1 VPTSRAR
8 SGRKSNA
15 VPTVLTRTCA
25 DCGDEFQQ
33 ERVGPGQPRKWCDRC
48 KTLRSLSKIGQPVVK
63 DCARCGEP
71 FEQVNRNVKP
81 FIYCEPCR
89 AEAHA
94 DYIARKRK
102 SERAKKIER
111 GYYVQRVCEDC
122 SSEFLIQTTSTRHQ
136 CPPCRGKRSRARRA
150 AREAERLERGL
161 RPILVTHG
169 MNSLV
174 AQRPAAAA
182 WYAHL
187 REQLLQWDEAFKTP
201 LEMYAMTMARIESGY
216 RWVEEQREAGAEIK
230 DLLAVEAQLDTQM
243 RIAIKLAH
251 ELGLTP
257 RSAISMAKDAG
268 TAHELRRR
276 SAIDR
281 VNQHLLGRGSGEA
294 A

>member
-1 VPTSRAR
+1 LLTP
-8 SGRKSNA
+8 

-33 ERVGPGQPRKWCDRC
+33 QRVGPGQPRKWCDRC
-48 KTLRSLSKIGQPVVK
+48 RTLRDLPKVGQIIES
-63 DCARCGEP
+63 DCARCDNT
-71 FEQVNRNVKP
+71 FEQIRGTGKP
-81 FIYCEPCR
+81 FLYCEPCR

-94 DYIARKRK
+94 EYIARKRR
-102 SERAKKIER
+102 SERDNKISQ
-111 GYYVQRVCEDC
+111 GYLVQRVCEDC
-122 SSEFLIQTTSTRHQ
+122 GDAFDSQTTASRLQ
-136 CPPCRGKRSRARRA
+136 CPPCRGIRSRARREQRL
-150 AREAERLERGL
+150 RERVKQ
-161 RPILVTHG
+161 PILVHHG
-169 MNSLV
+169 MKSIVGQAPN
-174 AQRPAAAA
+174 AAA
-182 WYAHL
+182 WYDHL
-187 REQLLQWDEAFKTP
+187 REQILQWDEAFRTP
-201 LEMYAMTMARIESGY
+201 LEMYALTMARIESGY
-216 RWVEEQREAGAEIK
+216 RWIEEQRAEGASMK
-230 DLLAVEAQLDTQM
+230 DLLTAEAQLDTQL

>member
-1 VPTSRAR
+1 M
-8 SGRKSNA
+8 
-15 VPTVLTRTCA
+15 PTVLTRTCA
-25 DCGDEFQQ
+25 DCGEEFQQ
-33 ERVGPGQPRKWCDRC
+33 QRVGPGQPRKWCDRC
-48 KTLRSLSKIGQPVVK
+48 RTLRDLPKTGQLVVK
-63 DCARCGEP
+63 DCERCGEP
-71 FEQVNRNVKP
+71 FEQINKHAKQFR
-81 FIYCEPCR
+81 YCEPCR

-94 DYIARKRK
+94 EYIARKRK
-102 SERAKKIER
+102 RQRDKQIAE

-122 SSEFLIQTTSTRHQ
+122 GNEFLSQTTASRHQ

-150 AREAERLERGL
+150 AREAERRERGL

-216 RWVEEQREAGAEIK
+216 RWVEEQRAEGASMKE
-230 DLLAVEAQLDTQM
+230 LLTAEAQLDQQM

-281 VNQHLLGRGSGEA
+281 VNAHLLGSGNGEA